1 MCVRSCSM
9 ARLFQIMQMAAT
21 QFGLGT
27 RQETC
32 EFSFEDRIAK
42 YFQAFLHEI
51 RCNGD
56 ETLQVDKVVPWLAI
70 CALCSFCSPSS
81 KIVSFT
87 RCYLTACS
95 VLLWVF
101 PAVCYIFSGSQG
113 SVQQDD
119 IGPVLRRA
127 TTFALYVFVVWHVLP
142 FLFIFLCHFI
152 TDSNMA
158 SMLPKR
164 AMQKASLMVKG
175 VLGGEFQDLGQMVF
189 VCSELCQLQ
198 VYINRQLKQLVYL
211 WMIQSEDAWC

>member
-1 MCVRSCSM
+1 M
-9 ARLFQIMQMAAT
+9 ASHHCPQI
-21 QFGLGT
+21 
-27 RQETC
+27 
-32 EFSFEDRIAK
+32 
-42 YFQAFLHEI
+42 
-51 RCNGD
+51 
-56 ETLQVDKVVPWLAI
+56 
-70 CALCSFCSPSS
+70 CSFCSPSS

-95 VLLWVF
+95 VLLRVF

-127 TTFALYVFVVWHVLP
+127 KTFALYVFVVWHVLP
-142 FLFIFLCHFI
+142 FLFICLCHFI

-175 VLGGEFQDLGQMVF
+175 VLGREFQGLGQMVF

-198 VYINRQLKQLVYL
+198 VYINRQLNQLVYV
-211 WMIQSEDAWC
+211 WMIQSEDAWCLAYVALLLYTYMHATVCLIRVESICMHVYPAA